1 MDFFLAALSGVFIG
15 SVLGFIGAG
24 GAMLSVPILV
34 YGFGFAPLQATTAAL
49 LIVFLASFSGLLPK
63 FKTGQVLIREA
74 VVIWS
79 LGLVAILGGTW
90 LAQFLSDGTLL
101 TGFSFVLIFAGASML
116 VKPPQER
123 DPAMKEKKISPLI
136 LIGVSLVIGS
146 MTGLFGIGGGF
157 LAIPLLIIFYNIPPV
172 KAAGTSLLIICLNT
186 LTSFF
191 AHYRTWDSVDWKI
204 PAVIS
209 IFGLVVARLASQAG
223 GKVSPSIL
231 RKSFA
236 FLLFA
241 IALLTIIQ
249 TWLTNG
255 R

>member
-1 MDFFLAALSGVFIG
+1 MNMEFFLAVVSGVFIG

-24 GAMLSVPILV
+24 GSMLSVPILL
-34 YGFGFAPLQATTAAL
+34 YGFGFTPLSATTAAV
-49 LIVFLASFSGLLPK
+49 LIVFLTSFSGLIPK

-79 LGLVAILGGTW
+79 LGLVANFGGTW
-90 LAQFLSDGTLL
+90 AAHFLSDSTLL
-101 TGFSFVLIFAGASML
+101 TGFSLVLIGTGASML
-116 VKPPQER
+116 VQPAQER
-123 DPAMKEKKISPLI
+123 SPELKEKKISPLI

-157 LAIPLLIIFYNIPPV
+157 LAIPLLVIFYNIPPV

-191 AHYRTWDSVDWKI
+191 AHYSTWDTVNWKI
-204 PAVIS
+204 PLVIS
-209 IFGLVVARLASQAG
+209 ISGLIVARLASQAG

-249 TWLTNG
+249 TWITT
-255 R
+255 